1 MISEFHYCGSALYCE
16 KVPLSRIAQI
26 YGTPCYVYSRK
37 AIESNWRAYDEAFM
51 GHPHLL
57 CYAVKANANLG
68 VLNLLSR
75 LGSGFDI
82 VSVGELERVLHAGG
96 GPSKIVFSGVGK
108 REDEMQRALEV
119 GIRCFNVE
127 SEPELLRL
135 DRVAR
140 SLGETAPVA
149 VRINPDVDANTHPYI
164 ATGLKEN
171 KFGVAM
177 DVAHKLYHTAS
188 RMPALSIVG
197 VACHIGSQL
206 LSISPLLEALGHL
219 LTLAR
224 ELRTEGISIR
234 HLDLGG
240 GLGIQYQDEQ
250 PPSPSEYVEAI
261 LDLIPEHD
269 FEIVL
274 APGRSIV
281 GPAGILLTRVE
292 FIKKS
297 VAKSFAIVDAAMTE
311 LLRPALYDAWQ
322 PIVPVLLRQQGTAS
336 RYDVVGPVCESGDF
350 LGKDRSLNVHAGD
363 LLAVQAAGAYG
374 FCLSANYNARP
385 RPPELIID
393 GETVHTVRARERLVD
408 LWRGETLVP
417 L

>member
-1 MISEFHYCGSALYCE
+1 MSAFHYCGSALYCE
-16 KVPLSRIAQI
+16 KVPLSRIAQT
-26 YGTPCYVYSRK
+26 YGTPCYVYSRT
-37 AIESNWRAYDEAFM
+37 AIESNWRVYDEAFM

-96 GPSKIVFSGVGK
+96 GPSKIVFSGIGK

-177 DVAHKLYHTAS
+177 DVAHKLYHAAS

-206 LSISPLLEALGHL
+206 LSISPLIAACGHL
-219 LTLAR
+219 LKLAR
-224 ELRTEGISIR
+224 TLRKEGIPIR

-240 GLGIQYQDEQ
+240 GLGIQYQHEQ
-250 PPSPSEYVEAI
+250 PPSPREYVGAI
-261 LDLIPEHD
+261 LSLITKHD

-281 GPAGILLTRVE
+281 GPAGMLLTRVE
-292 FIKKS
+292 FIKRT
-297 VAKSFAIVDAAMTE
+297 VTKSFAIVDAAMTE
-311 LLRPALYDAWQ
+311 LLRPALYNAWQ
-322 PIVPVLLRQQGTAS
+322 GIVPVLKRHEGAPD

-350 LGKDRSLNVHAGD
+350 LGKDRSLNVRAGD
-363 LLAVQAAGAYG
+363 LLAVQATGAYG
-374 FCLSANYNARP
+374 FCLSSNYNARP
-385 RPPELIID
+385 RPPEVIID
-393 GETVHTVRARERLVD
+393 GETVHTVREREHLVD
-408 LWRGETLVP
+408 LWRGEAFVP

>member
-1 MISEFHYCGSALYCE
+1 MSEFHYRGSELYGE
-16 KVPLSRIAQI
+16 EVPLSRIAQA
-26 YGTPCYVYSRK
+26 YGTPCYVYSRR
-37 AIESNWRAYDEAFM
+37 AIESHWRVYDEAFM

-96 GPSKIVFSGVGK
+96 DPAKTVFSGVGK

-127 SEPELLRL
+127 SEPELQRL

-149 VRINPDVDANTHPYI
+149 LRINPDVDANTHPYI

-177 DVAHKLYHTAS
+177 DAAQELYHTAS

-206 LSISPLLEALGHL
+206 LSLSPLLEAFGHL
-219 LTLAR
+219 LRMAR
-224 ELRTEGISIR
+224 ALKKEGIPIR

-240 GLGIQYQDEQ
+240 GLGIQYQNEQ
-250 PPSPSEYVEAI
+250 PPSPREYVEAI
-261 LDLIPEHD
+261 LRLIPEHD

-274 APGRSIV
+274 EPGRSIL
-281 GPAGILLTRVE
+281 GPAGMLLTRVE
-292 FIKKS
+292 FIKRS

-322 PIVPVLLRQQGTAS
+322 AIVPVLKRQEGTAS
-336 RYDVVGPVCESGDF
+336 CYDVVGPVCESGDF
-350 LGKDRSLNVHAGD
+350 LGKDRLLNIQSGD
-363 LLAVQAAGAYG
+363 LLAVKAAGAYG
-374 FCLSANYNARP
+374 FCLSSNYNARP
-385 RPPELIID
+385 RPPEVIID

-408 LWRGETLVP
+408 LWREEALVP
-417 L
+417 TP

>member
-1 MISEFHYCGSALYCE
+1 MSEFRYRGSELYCE
-16 KVPLSRIAQI
+16 EVPLSLIAQG
-26 YGTPCYVYSRK
+26 YGTPCYVYSRRT
-37 AIESNWRAYDEAFM
+37 IESHWRVYDEAFM

-82 VSVGELERVLHAGG
+82 VSVGELERVLHSGG
-96 GPSKIVFSGVGK
+96 DPTKTVFSGVGK

-119 GIRCFNVE
+119 GVRCFNVE
-127 SEPELLRL
+127 SEPELQRL

-149 VRINPDVDANTHPYI
+149 LRINPDVDANTHPYI
-164 ATGLKEN
+164 ATGLREN

-177 DVAHKLYHTAS
+177 DAAQELYHTAS

-206 LSISPLLEALGHL
+206 LNISPLLEAFGHL
-219 LTLAR
+219 LKMAR
-224 ELRTEGISIR
+224 ALKKEGIPIR

-250 PPSPSEYVEAI
+250 PPSPREYVEAI
-261 LDLIPEHD
+261 LRLIPEHD

-274 APGRSIV
+274 EPGRSIV
-281 GPAGILLTRVE
+281 GPAGMLLTRVE
-292 FIKKS
+292 FIKGS

-322 PIVPVLLRQQGTAS
+322 AIVPVFKRQEGTAS
-336 RYDVVGPVCESGDF
+336 CYDVVGPVCESGDF
-350 LGKDRSLNVHAGD
+350 LGKDRWLNIQSGD
-363 LLAVQAAGAYG
+363 LLAVKGAGAYG
-374 FCLSANYNARP
+374 FCLSSNYNARP
-385 RPPELIID
+385 RPPEVIID
-393 GETVHTVRARERLVD
+393 GKTVHRVRARERLVD
-408 LWRGETLVP
+408 LWREEALVP
-417 L
+417 SP